1 MFWKIMK
8 SPIIHFL
15 PLRKLNAYKKATFW
29 QGIKLLETKKKK
41 KKSNIPS
48 AFLKFFTNFSLRYF
62 LSNGVL
68 QNFLRILFS
77 SCFPFLHVYTPIHSF
92 GSNSH
97 LFSQDFHLYLSGL
110 NSLSDR
116 LILSLNFLLK
126 FSTRKFQSHFK
137 PTYPSDNSRL

>member
-1 MFWKIMK
+1 MK
-8 SPIIHFL
+8 SPITHFL

-29 QGIKLLETKKKK
+29 QGIKLLETNKQKKTK
-41 KKSNIPS
+41 NIPS
-48 AFLKFFTNFSLRYF
+48 AFLTFFTNFSLMYF
-62 LSNGVL
+62 SSNGVL
-68 QNFLRILFS
+68 QNSLQILFS

-110 NSLSDR
+110 NFSWSDR
-116 LILSLNFLLK
+116 FILPLTFLLK
-126 FSTRKFQSHFK
+126 FSTRKFQSHPK